1 MKAVHIRDVDAL
13 VMRRIGKLA
22 KMHQRSMQAELR
34 VILEEASRKAE
45 AAELDAGDGL
55 VFVSIPDSGDYG
67 RQGIYG
73 DDAR

>member
-1 MKAVHIRDVDAL
+1 
-13 VMRRIGKLA
+13 
-22 KMHQRSMQAELR
+22 
-34 VILEEASRKAE
+34 LEEASRKAE